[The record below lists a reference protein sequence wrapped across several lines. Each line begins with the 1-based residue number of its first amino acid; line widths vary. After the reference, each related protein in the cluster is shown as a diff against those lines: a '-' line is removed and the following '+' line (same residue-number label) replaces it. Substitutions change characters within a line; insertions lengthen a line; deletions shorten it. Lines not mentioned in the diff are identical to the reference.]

1 MNSHAKIITATKWTG
16 STVLIIGILL
26 CVYGFV
32 SDSAAFS
39 GIGIGTIVGAVFIFL
54 MGMFFVTTEEMVENT
69 IKGSN
74 IAAIRQKNPPYLY
87 LVKK

>member
-1 MNSHAKIITATKWTG
+1 MNSHAKIINATKWTG
-16 STVLIIGILL
+16 STVLIIGMLL
-26 CVYGFV
+26 CGYGFV
-32 SDSAAFS
+32 SGSNTIS
-39 GIGIGTIVGAVFIFL
+39 GIGIGTVVGAIIIFL

-74 IAAIRQKNPPYLY
+74 IAAIKQKKLPYLY